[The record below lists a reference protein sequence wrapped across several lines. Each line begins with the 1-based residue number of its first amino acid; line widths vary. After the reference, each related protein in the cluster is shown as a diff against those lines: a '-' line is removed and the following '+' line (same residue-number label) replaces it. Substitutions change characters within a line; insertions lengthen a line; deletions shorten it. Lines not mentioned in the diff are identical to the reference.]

1 MKSLLVTSAALS
13 TLTACASS
21 SNYQEARS
29 VQSDG
34 YSEQVIE
41 ANRYRIQYRLDED
54 HVGKAQD
61 YAMLR
66 AAELTMEKG
75 FETFE
80 VVGRSSDV
88 SSETE
93 TSPGIE
99 TTYSRTI
106 TRDCGLLDCS
116 TSSSPAFGTE
126 FRSGTTRTDQETVV
140 TLEIILSD
148 DDASMSS
155 SHYDASEVA
164 ANVRNRR

>member
-1 MKSLLVTSAALS
+1 MKSLLVTTAALL

-29 VQSDG
+29 EQSDG

-66 AAELTMEKG
+66 AAELTMENG

-93 TSPGIE
+93 TSPNIE
-99 TTYSRTI
+99 TTYNRTI
-106 TRDCGLLDCS
+106 TRDCGLLGCA

-126 FRSGTTRTDQETVV
+126 IRSGTTRTDQETVV
-140 TLEIILSD
+140 TLEIVLSD
-148 DDASMSS
+148 DDASMRS

-164 ANVRNRR
+164 ANVRSRQ

>member
-1 MKSLLVTSAALS
+1 M
-13 TLTACASS
+13 
-21 SNYQEARS
+21 
-29 VQSDG
+29 
-34 YSEQVIE
+34 
-41 ANRYRIQYRLDED
+41 
-54 HVGKAQD
+54 GKAQD

-93 TSPGIE
+93 NSLGIE
-99 TTYSRTI
+99 TTYNRTI
-106 TRDCGLLDCS
+106 TRDCGLLGCS
-116 TSSSPAFGTE
+116 TSTSPAIGAE
-126 FRSGTTRTDQETVV
+126 IRSGTTRTDQETVV
-140 TLEIILSD
+140 TLEVVLSD

-164 ANVRNRR
+164 ANVRSRRLS